1 MANVAGILL
10 AAGAGRRMGRP
21 KALMR
26 AVDGT
31 PWLTAA
37 GRALHDGGCSPVVVV
52 LGAAAEE
59 ARALLNGLDV
69 QALEAGDWA
78 TGMGASLRTGLASLA
93 EGVGRPDRDG
103 YGDDPALI
111 TADAALIHL
120 VDLPDVGPDVVS
132 RVLGRA
138 GSSPAALARAAYQG
152 VPGHPVLLGREH
164 WDPVTRSAGGDQGAR
179 SYLRTH
185 RPLLV
190 ECGDL
195 AAGADVDRPPAR

>member
-1 MANVAGILL
+1 
-10 AAGAGRRMGRP
+10 MGLP
-21 KALMR
+21 KALVSAEDGTTWGSR
-26 AVDGT
+26 AVAT
-31 PWLTAA
+31 LLA
-37 GRALHDGGCSPVVVV
+37 GGCADVVVV
-52 LGAAAEE
+52 VGAQADRVRQSLPEDPRVQVVQC
-59 ARALLNGLDV
+59 RAWR
-69 QALEAGDWA
+69 E
-78 TGMGASLRTGLASLA
+78 GMGASLRAGLTVLA
-93 EGVGRPDRDG
+93 GRGAGVPD
-103 YGDDPALI
+103 
-111 TADAALIHL
+111 TAVVHL

-152 VPGHPVLLGREH
+152 VPGHPVLLGRQH

>member
-1 MANVAGILL
+1 MPGATGILL
-10 AAGAGRRMGRP
+10 AAGEGRRMGRP
-21 KALMR
+21 KALVTAGDGTAWGAR
-26 AVDGT
+26 AVGT
-31 PWLTAA
+31 LLA
-37 GRALHDGGCSPVVVV
+37 GGCADVLVVV
-52 LGAAAEE
+52 GAEAEQVRLTLPE
-59 ARALLNGLDV
+59 DPRV
-69 QALEAGDWA
+69 QVVECRDWRE
-78 TGMGASLRTGLASLA
+78 GMGASLRAGLTALA
-93 EGVGRPDRDG
+93 GRGAAVPD
-103 YGDDPALI
+103 
-111 TADAALIHL
+111 TAVVHL